1 MSYKTHTEDFIEN
14 LYTRLGIFSPYQ
26 LDFREIAYR
35 LDIQLY
41 YWKNPSQ
48 ALFLKGKVYIFLNED
63 LNEQEMWQDF
73 CHELCH
79 ALWHSGSQKKMPY
92 SWIEYQEWKADNFM
106 LHACVPTFM
115 LNKLELPF
123 NEEKA
128 IHLICEQFKV
138 EEDVA
143 YKRLHHYSYNHFYN
157 RDFREERSNFSGIC

>member
-1 MSYKTHTEDFIEN
+1 MSYTTHTEDFIEN
-14 LYTRLGIFSPYQ
+14 LYTQLGIFFPYQ

-41 YWKNPSQ
+41 FWKNPSQ

-92 SWIEYQEWKADNFM
+92 SWIEYQEWKAENFM

-115 LNKLELPF
+115 LNNINLPK
-123 NEEKA
+123 NKKEA
-128 IHLICEQFKV
+128 IITICILFKV
-138 EEDVA
+138 DHEFA
-143 YKRLHHYSYNHFYN
+143 KKRLDHYLNNHFLEIIEHINSPSVDY
-157 RDFREERSNFSGIC
+157 I